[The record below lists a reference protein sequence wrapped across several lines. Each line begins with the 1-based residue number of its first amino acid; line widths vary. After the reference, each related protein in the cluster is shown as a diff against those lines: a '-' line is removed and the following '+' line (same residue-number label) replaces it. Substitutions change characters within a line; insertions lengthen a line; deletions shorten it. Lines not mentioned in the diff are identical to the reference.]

1 MSEAGDDALRR
12 GKLAAKTQ
20 CKQHPE
26 EADTHKLLPGSS
38 TMARVNTTR
47 ARPDPRLSA
56 NLRCFVSCALRLAEL
71 VLHSAVVDVVVCG
84 VLHALPGLGADRRPD
99 MLLVVWVDVHV
110 LGDGHHTTEVLQDHN
125 VDQE

>member
-1 MSEAGDDALRR
+1 MRTLQNRVDEKKWLYPAHLFP
-12 GKLAAKTQ
+12 KT
-20 CKQHPE
+20 H
-26 EADTHKLLPGSS
+26 
-38 TMARVNTTR
+38 
-47 ARPDPRLSA
+47 
-56 NLRCFVSCALRLAEL
+56 LAEL

-125 VDQE
+125 VAVQGRREQMVSLSKK